1 MVNKRVRNAVLGCNL
16 KNDRMISVH
25 LQGKPFNIAV
35 IQVYAPRILKEIIF
49 SSSFL
54 WILKDIV
61 TTLSKNVFFG
71 VCVTI
76 VLQPRFKPTRPKFST
91 QLGTENKG
99 RLVPAWIVPLGSRG
113 LSLISPR
120 LLITGRSPGHKGTS
134 VHFPIL
140 CQ

>member
-1 MVNKRVRNAVLGCNL
+1 MAVVGCNL

-76 VLQPRFKPTRPKFST
+76 VLQPKFRPDSAL
-91 QLGTENKG
+91 LGPDNKG
-99 RLVPAWIVPLGSRG
+99 RLVPARIAPLG
-113 LSLISPR
+113 
-120 LLITGRSPGHKGTS
+120 K
-134 VHFPIL
+134 
-140 CQ
+140 